1 MANYSGQDNGGD
13 GKFYKG
19 LFYGLLLGVGLV
31 WFLGT
36 KEGKKLKEQLSDKG
50 EDFIEKTKETIDK
63 SLSEDFVEGDQGP
76 SEGSTKETDSPPN
89 RLFEEK

>member
-1 MANYSGQDNGGD
+1 MINHSDRENGRE

-19 LFYGLLLGVGLV
+19 LFYGLMLGVGLV

-50 EDFIEKTKETIDK
+50 EGFIEKAKETVDKNLAENFVEDDQGISEENTKESK
-63 SLSEDFVEGDQGP
+63 SLP
-76 SEGSTKETDSPPN
+76 H